1 MIFSKED
8 KEKENISLIRRFD
21 PEKPQLVRQE
31 ILFKLWMIART
42 NRRPIKQTPRLIT
55 YSGPLEV
62 NMQEVRKRMKKFR
75 ATGNL
80 PTRPY
85 QQHAENLGFR
95 SCSAIVHSGL
105 EHILFRETIL
115 SPRTPWSFESSWS
128 KLNEWWR
135 NIWFYWPVNI
145 FSYLYARDWS
155 SRDDWSGQWF
165 CWVSEVSNKIKL
177 NTKNHSRVLLNYLIN
192 WEKNV

>member
-1 MIFSKED
+1 
-8 KEKENISLIRRFD
+8 
-21 PEKPQLVRQE
+21 
-31 ILFKLWMIART
+31 
-42 NRRPIKQTPRLIT
+42 
-55 YSGPLEV
+55 
-62 NMQEVRKRMKKFR
+62 MKKFR

-95 SCSAIVHSGL
+95 SCSAIVHSSL

-115 SPRTPWSFESSWS
+115 SPRTSWSFESSWS

-135 NIWFYWPVNI
+135 KIWFYWPANI
-145 FSYLYARDWS
+145 VSYLYARDWS
-155 SRDDWSGQWF
+155 SRDDWLIRQCF

-177 NTKNHSRVLLNYLIN
+177 NTKNRSRVLLNYLIN
-192 WEKNV
+192 WEKKCVIYVIYVKFKNKSNHHHLFRHFFDLSECKNRKRKIRKRGIM